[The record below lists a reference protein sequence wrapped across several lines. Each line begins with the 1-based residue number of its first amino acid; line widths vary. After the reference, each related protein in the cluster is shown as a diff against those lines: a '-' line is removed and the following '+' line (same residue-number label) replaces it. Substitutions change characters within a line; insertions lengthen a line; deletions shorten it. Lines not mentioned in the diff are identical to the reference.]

1 MEMNKET
8 YDRLLKRF
16 ALELSEV
23 GVTDTMLKIIADRMS
38 RAPNCASVCSDEV
51 TDRFAY
57 RHNGYLIEAT
67 RTVNLTVK
75 KCSG

>member
-16 ALELSEV
+16 TLELSEV
-23 GVTDTMLKIIADRMS
+23 GVTDDMLKIIADRIS
-38 RAPNCASVCSDEV
+38 RAPNCASVCSDET
-51 TDRFAY
+51 TDRFTY
-57 RHNGYLIEAT
+57 RHNGYLVEAT

>member
-8 YDRLLKRF
+8 YNKLLKRF

-23 GVTDTMLKIIADRMS
+23 GVTDDMLKIIADRIT
-38 RAPNCASVCSDEV
+38 RTPNCASSCSDEV
-51 TDRFAY
+51 TDRFSY

-67 RTVNLTVK
+67 RNVNLTVK
-75 KCSG
+75 KCSS